1 MSKKRA
7 RTYARNRTAISRRG
21 NLKHLI
27 FDEPDGVYVLKL
39 VLLLVISSFWI
50 RLHTGQGANTTL
62 QSLPIGVL
70 LAFLLARQFE
80 KNPLNRRIWYLLI
93 IVVGLISYFLPAGIV
108 I

>member
-21 NLKHLI
+21 NLKYLR
-27 FDEPDGVYVLKL
+27 FEEPDGIYMLKL
-39 VLLLVISSFWI
+39 TLLLVVSSFWVKI
-50 RLHTGQGANTTL
+50 SARQGVGETFWG
-62 QSLPIGVL
+62 LPVGVL
-70 LAFLLARQFE
+70 VAFLLARQFE

-93 IVVGLISYFLPAGIV
+93 IVMGLVSYFLPAGIV

>member
-21 NLKHLI
+21 NLKHLA

-39 VLLLVISSFWI
+39 ALLLVISSFWI
-50 RLHTGQGANTTL
+50 KISAGQVAFQGV
-62 QSLPIGVL
+62 PVGVL
-70 LAFLLARQFE
+70 AAFLLTRQFE
-80 KNPLNRRIWYLLI
+80 KNPLNRRIWYMLI
-93 IVVGLISYFLPAGIV
+93 IVVGLVSYFLPAGIV

>member
-1 MSKKRA
+1 MSKKRT

-21 NLKHLI
+21 NLKYLA

-39 VLLLVISSFWI
+39 ALLLVISSFWI
-50 RLHTGQGANTTL
+50 KVSTNAATGFQGI
-62 QSLPIGVL
+62 PVGVL

-93 IVVGLISYFLPAGIV
+93 IVVGLVSYFLPAGLV